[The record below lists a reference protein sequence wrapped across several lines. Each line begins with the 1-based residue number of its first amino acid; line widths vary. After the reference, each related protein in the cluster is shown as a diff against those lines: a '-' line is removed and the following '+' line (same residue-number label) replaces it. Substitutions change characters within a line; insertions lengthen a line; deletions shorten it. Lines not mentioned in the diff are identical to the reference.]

1 MRRIRKARLGGR
13 RVSDSERS
21 GPPIRRLDETPSHPR
36 ILLPTRVNRGVSRPA
51 PAAPVPPRTYERIER
66 RTLFPGVLTPM
77 PITCALRRWQLAP
90 SDSLA
95 ALQRRSRRA
104 RLGVLAPMPITC
116 ALRRWQLAP
125 SDRLAAPQRRSRR
138 ARLGVL
144 APMQISL
151 RLRLDFLGAQC
162 KMTASAFSSPMRSF
176 LRYDVFH
183 VVSHG
188 VLTLAHRTRPPSL
201 AVSCRQ
207 RGELQSPLAGCPPC
221 FSLCLSL
228 L

>member
-1 MRRIRKARLGGR
+1 MSG
-13 RVSDSERS
+13 SERS
-21 GPPIRRLDETPSHPR
+21 GSPIRRHGETSSHPR
-36 ILLPTRVNRGVSRPA
+36 VLLPTRANRGVSRPA

-66 RTLFPGVLTPM
+66 RTLFPGVLAPM
-77 PITCALRRWQLAP
+77 PITLRLQRWQLPP
-90 SDSLA
+90 SDRLA
-95 ALQRRSRRA
+95 APRRRSLA
-104 RLGVLAPMPITC
+104 RLGVLAPMP
-116 ALRRWQLAP
+116 
-125 SDRLAAPQRRSRR
+125 
-138 ARLGVL
+138 
-144 APMQISL
+144 ISL

>member
-104 RLGVLAPMPITC
+104 RLGVLAPM
-116 ALRRWQLAP
+116 
-125 SDRLAAPQRRSRR
+125 
-138 ARLGVL
+138 
-144 APMQISL
+144 QISL